1 MNIISSKTYVDPSY
15 TDKPNKSLM
24 KNKIIRAALIFI
36 LVFFLVIG
44 YFGYRLYSAGD
55 GVFGG
60 SLLTA
65 LTKNDPLQVD
75 KYGRTNFLIFGTSE
89 DDEGHSGKLLADS
102 IMVLSVNPETYEAN
116 TISIPRD
123 LWVKYPENCTVG
135 SEGKINAT
143 YFCGIN
149 NGKSEQD
156 ASLDLAKV
164 VSTVIGTD
172 VQYYAK
178 INYSVVRDSV
188 NALGGIEVVINS
200 SDSRGIYDK
209 ATDLTLPNGVVVLD
223 GEQALD
229 LARARNA
236 KGGYGLPRSNFDREK
251 NQQLILKAMQDK
263 AKSTGILANPLNI
276 TRLSESIGDNIVT
289 NVPSSQL
296 KSILDLSKNTQSS
309 NIETID
315 LVSKENP
322 LLKTAPING
331 QSAVVPVAGV
341 FNYSQ
346 IHALIEQEFTTNNN
360 QSL

>member
-1 MNIISSKTYVDPSY
+1 
-15 TDKPNKSLM
+15 M

-65 LTKNDPLQVD
+65 FTKNEPLQVD
-75 KYGRTNFLIFGTSE
+75 KYGRANFLIFGTSE

-123 LWVKYPENCTVG
+123 LWVKYPETCTVG

-172 VQYYAK
+172 IQYYAK

-200 SDSRGIYDK
+200 SDSRGIYDVN
-209 ATDLTLPNGVVVLD
+209 TGINLPNGTVQLN
-223 GEQALD
+223 GEQALA
-229 LARARNA
+229 LARARNSE
-236 KGGYGLPRSNFDREK
+236 GGYGLPRSNFDREK
-251 NQQLILKAMQDK
+251 NQQLILKAIQDK
-263 AKSTGILANPLNI
+263 AKSTGILANPFNI
-276 TRLSESIGDNIVT
+276 TRLSESVGDNVVT

-296 KSILDLSKNTQSS
+296 KSILDVSKNTQSS

-315 LVSKENP
+315 LASKENP
-322 LLKTAPING
+322 LLTTARINN
-331 QSAVVPVAGV
+331 QSAVVPIAGT
-341 FNYSQ
+341 FDYSQ
-346 IHALIEQEFTTNNN
+346 IHDLIDTEFTTKD
-360 QSL
+360 SSSDS